1 LDDRYEAHFDAGY
14 SALPSP
20 EFPGDGRWQQ
30 PVYAYDRNG
39 AVASRPNER
48 WGPPFVIEIQPLD
61 RPPWVG
67 MFSAGGLGGLRSAF
81 ACPRISDLCVVVD
94 GLAYVVDVDNP
105 ALGALVPADQ
115 VRQVVAEAQP
125 PRLFVATG
133 TGIAALGPEGLVW
146 REPRIAVDGLHIH
159 ATSPYLVCS
168 VDALNGGTDQIRL
181 DPATGALL

>member
-30 PVYAYDRNG
+30 P
-39 AVASRPNER
+39 
-48 WGPPFVIEIQPLD
+48 
-61 RPPWVG
+61 
-67 MFSAGGLGGLRSAF
+67 
-81 ACPRISDLCVVVD
+81 
-94 GLAYVVDVDNP
+94 VDVDNP